1 MTADTLASQTPSTQS
16 PTTPTPATDSTGA
29 TEVPGTTAAPGAS
42 GTVGTTAEAPRAEP
56 LHRRVS
62 PAGHLAA
69 AFAAAAVTDAESD
82 GRGIAFREIPFLT
95 MVGLRA
101 VPGSATRARLESL
114 LGACLPQRVGT
125 TSRLTVP
132 SGELTALWLSPDEF
146 LLVGDEAATDAAAA
160 AAEAEAEDEAAA
172 ASAAPTGAEV
182 EAFLAR
188 TVEGTPAAVL
198 DLSANRTTLE
208 ISGSSAR
215 RVLEKGCPL
224 DLHPTVFT
232 IGTAVNTTLGKV
244 SVILHRT
251 AEDTYRVYPRSSFAD
266 HTGRWLIDAAV
277 EFRVPEPPR

>member
-1 MTADTLASQTPSTQS
+1 MTADTLAPQ
-16 PTTPTPATDSTGA
+16 TPATQTPA
-29 TEVPGTTAAPGAS
+29 TETTAAAEAPDTTAVPGTT
-42 GTVGTTAEAPRAEP
+42 GTTGTTAEAPRTEP
-56 LHRRVS
+56 RHRRVS

-69 AFAAAAVTDAESD
+69 AFAAAGVTDAESD

-101 VPGSATRARLESL
+101 VPGSATRARLEAL
-114 LGACLPQRVGT
+114 LGACLPQRVGAT
-125 TSRLTVP
+125 ARLTVP
-132 SGELTALWLSPDEF
+132 GGNLTALWLSPDEF
-146 LLVGDEAATDAAAA
+146 LLVGDEAAADVTAG
-160 AAEAEAEDEAAA
+160 
-172 ASAAPTGAEV
+172 PTGAEV

-188 TVEGTPAAVL
+188 TVEGTPAAVV

-232 IGTAVNTTLGKV
+232 VGTAVNTTLGKV